1 MARGDGEMVKAK
13 MSDPKIWK
21 TAISSI
27 VTLIE
32 EAAFRFTPKS
42 VSMRAM
48 DPSHI
53 SMVDFE
59 LPAEAFDEYD
69 VRDEVIV
76 GVNLVDLDKALGR
89 MKSSD
94 QLILEVLEDRSR
106 LLLTFKGASTRKLG
120 LPIIDVEEEKI
131 PEPKIQFT
139 AEVRL
144 LAGVLEDGLK
154 DAEMVSDSVQMIAEK
169 GCFIVRAEGDKG
181 SAEMR
186 LEEGEPSLSKLE
198 VQRPTSAKFGLEYLL
213 KMLKGTSSS
222 DEVTLRLGTD
232 LPLEMEINVGRGR
245 IRFFL
250 APRIEA

>member
-1 MARGDGEMVKAK
+1 MVKAK

-21 TAISSI
+21 TAIGSI
-27 VTLIE
+27 TTLIE
-32 EAAFRFTPKS
+32 EAAFKFTPKS

-76 GVNLVDLDKALGR
+76 GVNLVDLDKILGR
-89 MKSSD
+89 MRNDDS
-94 QLILEVLEDRSR
+94 LLLEIPDDKSR
-106 LLLTFKGASTRKLG
+106 LLVTFKGTSTRKLG
-120 LPIIDVEEEKI
+120 IPLIDVEEEKI

-139 AEVRL
+139 AEVKL
-144 LAGVLEDGLK
+144 PAGVLKDGLK

-169 GCFIVRAEGDKG
+169 GLFIMKAEGDKG
-181 SAEMR
+181 VSEMR
-186 LEEGEPSLSKLE
+186 LEEGDRGLSKID
-198 VQRPTSAKFGLEYLL
+198 VQRPASAKFGLEYLL
-213 KMLKGTSSS
+213 KMLKEASS
-222 DEVTLRLGTD
+222 DDEITLRLGTD
-232 LPLEMEINVGRGR
+232 LPLLMEIHIGKGG

-250 APRIEA
+250 APRIEV

>member
-1 MARGDGEMVKAK
+1 

-21 TAISSI
+21 TAIGSI

-32 EAAFRFTPKS
+32 EAAFKFTPKS

-76 GVNLVDLDKALGR
+76 GVNLVDLDKILSR
-89 MKSSD
+89 MKSDDS
-94 QLILEVLEDRSR
+94 LLLEIPDDRSR
-106 LLLTFKGASTRKLG
+106 LLVTFKGTSTRKLG
-120 LPIIDVEEEKI
+120 IPLIDVEEEKI

-139 AEVRL
+139 AEVKL
-144 LAGVLEDGLK
+144 PAGILKDGLK

-169 GCFIVRAEGDKG
+169 GLFIIKAEGDKG
-181 SAEMR
+181 TSEMR
-186 LEEGEPSLSKLE
+186 LEEGDQGLSKID
-198 VQRPTSAKFGLEYLL
+198 VQRPASAKFGLEYLL
-213 KMLKGTSSS
+213 KMLKEASSD

-232 LPLEMEINVGRGR
+232 LPLQMEINIGKGR

>member
-1 MARGDGEMVKAK
+1 MVKAK

-21 TAISSI
+21 TAIGSI
-27 VTLIE
+27 TTLIE
-32 EAAFRFTPKS
+32 EAAFKFTPKS

-76 GVNLVDLDKALGR
+76 GVNLVDLDKILGR
-89 MKSSD
+89 MRNDDS
-94 QLILEVLEDRSR
+94 LLLEIPDDKSR
-106 LLLTFKGASTRKLG
+106 LLVTFKGTSTRKLG
-120 LPIIDVEEEKI
+120 IPLIDVEEEKI

-139 AEVRL
+139 AEVKL
-144 LAGVLEDGLK
+144 PAGVLKDGLK

-169 GCFIVRAEGDKG
+169 GLFIMKAEGDKG
-181 SAEMR
+181 VSEMR
-186 LEEGEPSLSKLE
+186 LEEGDRGLSKID
-198 VQRPTSAKFGLEYLL
+198 VQRPASAKFGLEYLL
-213 KMLKGTSSS
+213 KMLKEASS
-222 DEVTLRLGTD
+222 DDEITLRLGTD
-232 LPLEMEINVGRGR
+232 LPLLMEINIGKGG

-250 APRIEA
+250 APRIEV